1 MATDGLCRPQSWIFY
16 LTYVYLNSSS
26 QKIIKIYI
34 LFSIIY
40 LDKLIYLKNM
50 VHEPKIFIK
59 TKLKTISS
67 FIRLKP
73 TLVY

>member
-1 MATDGLCRPQSWIFY
+1 MNKLACVIY
-16 LTYVYLNSSS
+16 LTYVHLNSSS
-26 QKIIKIYI
+26 QQIIKIYI
-34 LFSIIY
+34 LFSMVY
-40 LDKLIYLKNM
+40 FDKLIYLKNM